1 MTDPISSPPA
11 GPLLRTLKARGQLL
25 EPTVLVGKAG
35 LSAEFHRNLAAE
47 FELRELVK
55 VKFTAFKEQK
65 KELVKQ
71 LVADS
76 GSHLVMRVG
85 NVAVLYREHPDPA
98 KRKFA
103 TA

>member
-1 MTDPISSPPA
+1 MTDPISSSLA
-11 GPLLRTLKARGQLL
+11 GPLLRTLKARGQSL
-25 EPTVLVGKAG
+25 EPTVLLGKAG
-35 LSAEFHRNLAAE
+35 LSAEFQRNLAAE